1 MAHTDPSQPCPAPS
15 VGTRTCMCAG
25 TMHTHA
31 DGHTCMHTLK
41 CTCGHTHVHTDAHT
55 CTCMPLC
62 SLLVNVSTPGRCV
75 CSPFHAPGRVTVE
88 GEAFPSGRAHSGGTE
103 SFLCQ
108 ASQPGLPITVLGPPG
123 TCPSLPSV
131 AAEPSGWPCLSEVS
145 EPRAGVGLGPPE
157 FAATSATSKPPQVRA
172 GAPHLALAPHLGLA
186 WRGEVCIDPPHPG
199 PSTHPGP
206 AQETWANG
214 GLPLGQRT
222 WDSDCQFNWG
232 LPVCPIPGLPLD
244 QLISPSLPP

>member
-1 MAHTDPSQPCPAPS
+1 MAHTDPSRPCPAPS

-55 CTCMPLC
+55 CTCVPLC
-62 SLLVNVSTPGRCV
+62 SLLVNVSPPGRRV
-75 CSPFHAPGRVTVE
+75 CSPFRGPGRVTVE

-123 TCPSLPSV
+123 TCPSLPSL
-131 AAEPSGWPCLSEVS
+131 AEEPSGWPCLSEVS
-145 EPRAGVGLGPPE
+145 EPWAGVGLGPPE

-186 WRGEVCIDPPHPG
+186 RRGEVCIDPLTRAPAPTPG
-199 PSTHPGP
+199 
-206 AQETWANG
+206 Q
-214 GLPLGQRT
+214 LRRRGQMV
-222 WDSDCQFNWG
+222 DC
-232 LPVCPIPGLPLD
+232 P
-244 QLISPSLPP
+244 